1 MTRAPRRPLSNGNV
15 VSTGIVLYRSNLKT
29 YFLIALQA
37 YLWIILPLTILVI
50 SSTIAITATIFRA
63 SGLYL
68 WGFLAIV
75 AFLLL
80 IVSISKYQT
89 NAALISRLAYQD
101 LIGQPETVRVARQHV
116 DPKLWRFWG
125 VSILV
130 GLQLFVIYILTAI
143 TLIILVQILGFIFR
157 GGAAILIGFLVGAIG
172 FLGIGIILSWYFARW
187 MIAEVPLAVEK
198 NLTASESIKRSWDLT
213 QNSALRVQGVALAAF
228 LVTIP
233 IIALTNY
240 VGEIIFYVGEIIFA
254 RAVLGSSLFW
264 AGTAISFVF
273 SFIGAILV
281 LPLWQTIKSAI
292 YYDLRTR
299 REGLDI
305 KLRQGRGSNDDN
317 NFI

>member
-1 MTRAPRRPLSNGNV
+1 MTRAPLRPLSIGNV
-15 VSTGIVLYRSNLKT
+15 VSTGLVLYRSNLKS
-29 YFLIALQA
+29 YFFIALQA
-37 YLWIILPLTILVI
+37 YLWIILPLIILVI
-50 SSTIAITATIFRA
+50 VSAIAITATIFRG

-80 IVSISKYQT
+80 IGGISKYQT

-101 LIGQPETVRVARQHV
+101 LIGQPETVRVARQHI

-130 GLQLFVIYILTAI
+130 GLQLFVIYILAAI
-143 TLIILVQILGFIFR
+143 ALIILAGILGFILGLIFR
-157 GGAAILIGFLVGAIG
+157 GGAAILIGFLGGAIG
-172 FLGIGIILSWYFARW
+172 FLGIVIILSWYFARW

-213 QNSALRVQGVALAAF
+213 QNSALRVQGVALVAF

-233 IIALTNY
+233 ITALTNY
-240 VGEIIFYVGEIIFA
+240 APQILFA
-254 RAVLGSSLFW
+254 RAVPGSSLFW
-264 AGTAISFVF
+264 TGTAISFVF
-273 SFIGAILV
+273 SFIGAILI

-305 KLRQGRGSNDDN
+305 KLRQGRGRNDDN
-317 NFI
+317 DFI